1 MYWILFMISV
11 FIRFAFI
18 STIDKKTIR
27 NILITN
33 NVFNIHRE
41 YRLFFEKY
49 YYLKTLIKII
59 GVPLFLMY
67 IYIQPILV
75 INTAIT
81 YSTSEFNFN
90 DVLLFFIQH
99 PLAIPKY
106 HLCFYSGYVIEEF
119 NISTFYLHGF
129 FNKTSW
135 NHIFLTN
142 NINVPKIYGTLRRG
156 KTCLNDYENKNDI
169 PTSIIKPFYGYQ
181 GRGIELYDNDKDY
194 NGYTDDYI
202 IQHKLQFDN
211 YNYPAHLR
219 CITCYKNG
227 IIEVYQLQMF
237 VYNNKYALR
246 SNPGIIHEIDIET
259 NKMRPLHK
267 MNWIDTKIDKKNIDI
282 CIKDSIKIHKHFI
295 DDNDIIL
302 YSLAFDIMICN
313 DLCYFLE
320 GNIFH
325 GTAFPHDKLFI
336 KNAKLYLGKII

>member
-1 MYWILFMISV
+1 MYWILFITTA

-18 STIDKKTIR
+18 STIDKKILR

-33 NVFNIHRE
+33 NVFNIHTE

-49 YYLKTLIKII
+49 YYLKSLIKII
-59 GVPLFLMY
+59 SIPLIFIY

-81 YSTSEFNFN
+81 YSNSEFNFN

-106 HLCFYSGYVIEEF
+106 QLCFYNGYVIEDFE
-119 NISTFYLHGF
+119 ISKFYLHGF

-135 NHIFLTN
+135 NHIFVMN
-142 NINVPKIYGTLRRG
+142 NINVPKIYGYLSNG
-156 KTCLNDYENKNDI
+156 KVLLIGCKNKNDI

-181 GRGIELYDNDKDY
+181 GKGIELYNNDKEY
-194 NGYTDDYI
+194 NSYTNYI
-202 IQHKLQFDN
+202 IQIKLQFDN
-211 YNYPAHLR
+211 YNCPAHLR

-227 IIEVYQLQMF
+227 IIEIYQLQMF
-237 VYNNKYALR
+237 VYNNKCALT

-259 NKMRPLHK
+259 NKMRPLRK
-267 MNWIDTKIDKKNIDI
+267 IQWIDTKIDKKNIDI
-282 CIKDSIKIHKHFI
+282 CIKNSIKIHKYFI
-295 DDNDIIL
+295 DNNMFL
-302 YSLAFDIMICN
+302 YSFAFDIIICN
-313 DLCYFLE
+313 DICYFLE

-325 GTAFPHDKLFI
+325 SVVFPYDKLYI
-336 KNAKLYLGKII
+336 KNAKLYLEKII